1 MKFFCGA
8 RNRSGNPCRRPRAPN
23 HARCHLHAGR
33 PRGTPEHPA
42 SRAARLE
49 GRRRWVERMRL
60 AKAQGLIEK
69 FPNGR
74 KQGVRVAVTDRV
86 RSPNPPEARR
96 QRMAERAIDMA
107 VKELPASLGKPPEEA
122 SDAELFADNF
132 RESLLFNREVLK
144 RPINWDDEKLMDRKE
159 RIAATTQTAAIRVKI
174 AELRP
179 PASDTVV
186 ERLMQKVAAIRREG
200 RVIDVAPGI
209 DDVPGSGDGG
219 SQSDP

>member
-1 MKFFCGA
+1 MR
-8 RNRSGNPCRRPRAPN
+8 RN
-23 HARCHLHAGR
+23 H
-33 PRGTPEHPA
+33 
-42 SRAARLE
+42 
-49 GRRRWVERMRL
+49 
-60 AKAQGLIEK
+60 LIEK

-159 RIAATTQTAAIRVKI
+159 RVAQSTQIAAVRIKV
-174 AELRP
+174 AEL
-179 PASDTVV
+179 
-186 ERLMQKVAAIRREG
+186 
-200 RVIDVAPGI
+200 AP
-209 DDVPGSGDGG
+209 
-219 SQSDP
+219 